1 MALVVGLGNP
11 GPKYA
16 GTRHNVGFMVV
27 DRAAGRC
34 RGKFTEQRYRADVA
48 RTARKSGPLVFV
60 KPRTFM
66 NDSGN
71 AVGPAA
77 AELCLPD
84 LSDLLIVLDDVHLE
98 FGRLRLRPGG
108 SDGGHNGL
116 ASVIAR
122 MGTVRVP
129 RLRVGIGG
137 GEAYDRVDYVLDE
150 FTDDEQDR
158 LPEVIDRASDAV
170 LAWFHQGINAA
181 MNEVNVFLSEEE
193 PES

>member
-1 MALVVGLGNP
+1 MAVVVGLGNP

-16 GTRHNVGFMVV
+16 GTRHNIGFMVAE
-27 DRAAGRC
+27 RTAGRC
-34 RGKFTEQRYRADVA
+34 RGKFTEQLYRSDVA
-48 RTARKSGPLVFV
+48 RTTRKGVPMMFM

-66 NDSGN
+66 NESGN

-77 AELCLPD
+77 TELCLPD
-84 LSDLLIVLDDVHLE
+84 FSDLLIVLDDVHLE

-122 MGTVRVP
+122 LGTVQVP
-129 RLRVGIGG
+129 RLRIGIGG
-137 GEAYDRVDYVLDE
+137 NAYDRVDYVLGE
-150 FTDDEQDR
+150 FTDDEQDE
-158 LPEVIDRASDAV
+158 LPDVINRASDAV
-170 LAWFHQGINAA
+170 LAWFHKGINAA
-181 MNEVNVFLSEEE
+181 MNEVNVFSSEEE